1 MHYDCGWWINFLSH
15 RLKKKMNS
23 ALADLGITGVQSRI
37 LHYILE
43 RYEEQPVFQK
53 DVEEV
58 FGLSRSTMT
67 GILQLLEKNGI
78 IIRESVDYDA
88 RLKSLVPT
96 QKAVDIDT
104 HVKEYIQQM
113 EANLCRDISPGQLQ
127 VFLEVAEKMSKNL
140 ERVS

>member
-23 ALADLGITGVQSRI
+23 TLADLGITGVQSRI

-113 EANLCRDISPGQLQ
+113 EENLCRDISAGQLQ

>member
-104 HVKEYIQQM
+104 HVKEYIQQI
-113 EANLCRDISPGQLQ
+113 EENLCRDISAGQLQ